1 MEKVLYCNGVK
12 FKSISTKFS
21 NVANLLELLE
31 RLCKLSKEC
40 GLWCTQTRIDN
51 IMFKYIEKEK
61 CERGLIVQQDLIRV
75 EFPLDFLKELKDMVL
90 NAPTITSTSLELV
103 GLIDYITYGVKD
115 SVLYFAKK

>member
-1 MEKVLYCNGVK
+1 
-12 FKSISTKFS
+12 
-21 NVANLLELLE
+21 
-31 RLCKLSKEC
+31 
-40 GLWCTQTRIDN
+40 
-51 IMFKYIEKEK
+51 MFKYIEKEK

-75 EFPLDFLKELKDMVL
+75 EFPLVFLKELKDMVL